1 MIELLLEMGGEVV
14 DIVDPVE
21 TQITLEYV
29 AVSKKYCHQQEFNF
43 SSGSVKKSPDQR
55 GIWK

>member
-21 TQITLEYV
+21 IQITQEYV
-29 AVSKKYCHQQEFNF
+29 AVSKKYCPNKNLTSHL
-43 SSGSVKKSPDQR
+43 DQ
-55 GIWK
+55 